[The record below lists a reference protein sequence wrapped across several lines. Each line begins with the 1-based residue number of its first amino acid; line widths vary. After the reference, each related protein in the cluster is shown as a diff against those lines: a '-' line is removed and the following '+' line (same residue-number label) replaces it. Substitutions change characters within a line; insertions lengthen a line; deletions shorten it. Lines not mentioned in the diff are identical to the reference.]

1 MFLSDTVQQ
10 TLRSMGKIAIN
21 EVLKKEGDLFV
32 AINVENQQRRII
44 QIDAGLV
51 ESLQGSTSP
60 VTNRRGL
67 LKG

>member
-51 ESLQGSTSP
+51 ESLQGSTGP